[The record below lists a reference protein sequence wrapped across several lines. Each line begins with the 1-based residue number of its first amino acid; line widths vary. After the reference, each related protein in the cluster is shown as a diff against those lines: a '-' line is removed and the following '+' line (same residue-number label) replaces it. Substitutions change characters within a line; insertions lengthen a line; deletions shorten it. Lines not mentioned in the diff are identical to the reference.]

1 MSKQRI
7 KTALSLALAGAFIAA
22 TSASV
27 PTVAAMPDKTRSSV
41 APVST
46 PVNGKLRREVFG
58 FVNYYNLG
66 DSSVGYPSWDM
77 SLLSTVAYFGLHVNS
92 GNGFIVPPVE
102 YDETSTF
109 PSLILRYG
117 TLGLP
122 APADFWQTSSASL

>member
-92 GNGFIVPPVE
+92 GNGFIVPTDSAWNVFH
-102 YDETSTF
+102 STTMSNF
-109 PSLILRYG
+109 V
-117 TLGLP
+117 
-122 APADFWQTSSASL
+122 